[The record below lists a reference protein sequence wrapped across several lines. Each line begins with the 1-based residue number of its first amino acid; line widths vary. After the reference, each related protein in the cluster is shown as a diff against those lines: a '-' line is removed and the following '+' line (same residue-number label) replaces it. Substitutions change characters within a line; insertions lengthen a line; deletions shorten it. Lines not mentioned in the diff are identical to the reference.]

1 MRGGGTGARRRE
13 VFCGSGALGRPRL
26 LPYPAYLPSAR
37 APPTKEGTSDR
48 QEAGL
53 ESSLVQATWCIVHG
67 TSHSALVASLV
78 PHFGGC
84 VRPRL
89 LLPTTHRNFDGHQT
103 TRHARARSHDLL
115 TTYRVRMGR
124 HVTTLITTVLSR
136 CISQPIMRTPLPAIA
151 APVLTCPA
159 TP

>member
-48 QEAGL
+48 QEAGR
-53 ESSLVQATWCIVHG
+53 ESSLVQDRLHG
-67 TSHSALVASLV
+67 ALSTARLI
-78 PHFGGC
+78 P
-84 VRPRL
+84 PL
-89 LLPTTHRNFDGHQT
+89 LLPWFRTLVVAFAHDYYYRRRIAILMG